1 MKRQQATTTYK
12 QGWGL
17 RWKLMAL
24 LLLVGLL
31 PYLANALID
40 QYYASAALE
49 DRAQF
54 QLESIRE
61 LKKNQVLGYV
71 RERYSDVQVL
81 AELVQSLHTE
91 ALSKMKGFEGNKQLA
106 IERFLQKRFAD
117 INALA
122 GNLGTVAAMQDFA
135 TAFKEE
141 SDKVGGSM
149 WNGYKEKY
157 GPMLTNYVKQY
168 GYYDSMLVTPEGDIV
183 YSTTEESDLG
193 QNVVKGAL
201 KDSAVGRLFVKAMKD
216 TALEDYAAYAPSGNK
231 QALFIGTPI
240 KADGKVIGVAVTQ
253 LSSAEINAI
262 VQEREGLAAS
272 FESYMVTGSKD
283 NPKLASDRVVKEGK
297 IGDDKP
303 GKNSEL
309 VLSGQTGDFFQV
321 GATGVFE
328 LTTFRPLQVPGVNW
342 GLITTG
348 TLTDVLVPQ
357 AAGETDDLL
366 TKYQKAYGHFDIYLI
381 DPTGYVFY
389 SVKKGKSYHTN
400 LFNGPYKDTNL
411 AKLVRQVA
419 DRKEAAMID
428 HAQYAA
434 DDNKPVAFLAAPVL
448 EKGELKS
455 IVAVHITNAALQSLM
470 DEKTGLGETGETF
483 LVGADF
489 LPRTDSRLGLKLFD
503 QDSKLDTELVKRTF
517 GEDKSVLVAQA
528 LDYKQNQIIGT
539 GVKIGLNK
547 ELSANFE
554 WILIAKINRAEALKA
569 VTEIRN
575 RAIVIG
581 IGIMIALAVMAWIV
595 GGLFSAPIVSIAEV
609 VRQVASE
616 RDLTLNVP
624 VASGDEVGQMAAEF
638 NQMLVELNKSFREVE
653 QVSQKV
659 ASNAKDVAN
668 RASGNR
674 DRAEIEV
681 KQSEKTRELLET
693 MGSTAQEVAKGAKAQ
708 QESAQKS
715 QHTIA
720 ELLQSMNTVSSAV
733 IKQSKEAETVT
744 DRVGAMGQTGA
755 MVVSTS
761 NEQGKMV
768 MQVTASMNEITAA
781 VRNMG
786 QAINNA
792 TAQGQESL
800 KAANMGRVAV
810 ENTVAGMRAIAESS
824 GQISEIISVIT
835 EIAEQTNLL
844 ALNAAIEAARAGAH
858 GKGFAVVA
866 DEVGKLAQRSSEA
879 AKEITQLIKDSTAK
893 VDEGTRY
900 SEQLQGA
907 LSQIDASGR
916 NNMKSIEEI
925 ATVAQ
930 VVERDIQS
938 VQGLVQQLNKMAQE
952 IATMAGEQG
961 VRRKAAEDALGAM
974 VQQSQI
980 ISALVAEATAGSSA
994 IDGEMREIVRRTEM
1008 LNDLV
1013 AQQGQRSA
1021 NAIKIA
1027 QQSFEGAKKTVEGAG
1042 VVVGI
1047 TDQLSAASADLR
1059 QQVEQFKL

>member
-1 MKRQQATTTYK
+1 MRRQEVKTYK

-24 LLLVGLL
+24 LLMVGTV
-31 PYLANALID
+31 PYLINAGLDYVSTSNALT
-40 QYYASAALE
+40 
-49 DRAQF
+49 DRARQ
-54 QLESIRE
+54 QLESVRE
-61 LKKNQVLGYV
+61 LKKKELV
-71 RERYSDVQVL
+71 RYFHERYGDMQIL
-81 AELVQSLHTE
+81 GDIMEGLHTE
-91 ALSKMKGFEGNKQLA
+91 AIQKMQGFEAAKKQA
-106 IERFLQKRFAD
+106 IERFLSRRFAD
-117 INALA
+117 AKVFAAGYSTISALQEF
-122 GNLGTVAAMQDFA
+122 NQ
-135 TAFKEE
+135 AFQEE
-141 SDKVGGSM
+141 GGKIGGSM
-149 WNGYKEKY
+149 WNGYRDKY
-157 GPMLTNYVKQY
+157 APMFNEFVTTHN
-168 GYYDSMLVTPEGDIV
+168 YYDLMLISAAGDVV
-183 YSTTEESDLG
+183 YATAEESDVG

-201 KDSAVGRLFVKAMKD
+201 KDSGLGRLFPKALKE
-216 TALEDYAAYAPSGNK
+216 ASLEDYAAYAPSNNQ
-231 QALFIGTPI
+231 QALFLGAPI
-240 KADGKVIGVAVTQ
+240 KSEGKVLGIVVIQ
-253 LSSAEINAI
+253 LPSKDINDI
-262 VQEREGLAAS
+262 VQEREGLEAS
-272 FESYMVTGSKD
+272 FESYMVTGTKE
-283 NPKLASDRVVKEGK
+283 NPRLASDRTIKQGK
-297 IGDDKP
+297 IGEPKL
-303 GKNSEL
+303 GKNSEQ
-309 VLSGQTGDFFQV
+309 VLSGQSGNFFQI
-321 GATGVFE
+321 GPTGLFE
-328 LTTFRPLQVPGVNW
+328 LTTYRPLNVPGVNW

-348 TLTDVLVPQ
+348 ALTEILVPQ
-357 AAGETDDLL
+357 AEGETEDLMV
-366 TKYQKAYGHFDIYLI
+366 KFAKAYDYADIYLT
-381 DPTGYVFY
+381 DPSGYCFY
-389 SVKKGKSYHTN
+389 TVKKEKEYHSN
-400 LFNGPYKDTNL
+400 LFTDSQFKDTNL
-411 AKLVRQVA
+411 SKLLLNVRDSKKTVFA
-419 DRKEAAMID
+419 DY
-428 HAQYAA
+428 AQYAPA
-434 DDNKPVAFLAAPVL
+434 NKPLTFIATPIMERDQVIAL
-448 EKGELKS
+448 
-455 IVAVHITNAALQSLM
+455 VAVRVTNTVLQSYM
-470 DEKTGLGETGETF
+470 DEKTGLGDTGETF
-483 LVGADF
+483 VVGAEDYI
-489 LPRTDSRLGLKLFD
+489 PRSDSRKGLKLLQD
-503 QDSKLDTELVKRTF
+503 QPLKTELVVETAQSGQAQFRQAPDYVGDEIIGAAVPLDLKKELGVNF
-517 GEDKSVLVAQA
+517 DWVLVS
-528 LDYKQNQIIGT
+528 
-539 GVKIGLNK
+539 KIDA
-547 ELSANFE
+547 S
-554 WILIAKINRAEALKA
+554 EALEA
-569 VTEIRN
+569 VTASRN
-575 RAIVIG
+575 RAIFTGILLIAAIAAVAWFIG
-581 IGIMIALAVMAWIV
+581 AV
-595 GGLFSAPIVSIAEV
+595 FSKPIVSIAEV
-609 VRQVASE
+609 VRQVAAE

-638 NQMLVELNKSFREVE
+638 NQMLAELNKSFREVE

-659 ASNAKDVAN
+659 ASNAQDVAG
-668 RASGNR
+668 RASANR

-693 MGSTAQEVAKGAKAQ
+693 MGSTAQQVAQGAKAQ

-893 VDEGTRY
+893 VEEGTKY

-925 ATVAQ
+925 AAVAQ

-938 VQGLVQQLNKMAQE
+938 VQGLVQQLNKMAQD
-952 IATMAGEQG
+952 IATMAGDQG
-961 VRRKAAEDALGAM
+961 TRRKAAEDALAAM

-994 IDGEMREIVRRTEM
+994 IDGEMREIVRRTDM
-1008 LNDLV
+1008 LNELV
-1013 AQQGQRSA
+1013 AAQGQRSA

-1042 VVVGI
+1042 TVVAI
-1047 TDQLSAASADLR
+1047 TSELTSASAALR

>member
-1 MKRQQATTTYK
+1 MKRQEAKTTFRE
-12 QGWGL
+12 GWGL

-24 LLLVGLL
+24 LLMVGTV
-31 PYLANALID
+31 PYLINAVLD
-40 QYYASAALE
+40 YWSASTALTA
-49 DRAQF
+49 RAQL

-61 LKKNQVLGYV
+61 LKKKEIVSYLQ
-71 RERYSDVQVL
+71 ERHADMATLSDIM
-81 AELVQSLHTE
+81 AGLHSE
-91 ALSKMKGFEGNKQLA
+91 AIAKMYGFEASKVQA
-106 IERFLQKRFAD
+106 IERFLDRRFAD
-117 INALA
+117 AKVFAAAYSTIS
-122 GNLGTVAAMQDFA
+122 AMQEFNQ
-135 TAFKEE
+135 AFQEE
-141 SDKVGGSM
+141 GSKTGGSM
-149 WNGYKEKY
+149 WNGYRDKYAPMFKEFVA
-157 GPMLTNYVKQY
+157 PHNYA
-168 GYYDSMLVTPEGDIV
+168 DLLLLSASGDV
-183 YSTTEESDLG
+183 VFSVAEESDLG

-201 KDSAVGRLFVKAMKD
+201 KDSALGRLFPKALKEA
-216 TALEDYAAYAPSGNK
+216 ALEDYAPYAPSNNQ
-231 QALFIGTPI
+231 QALFLGAPI
-240 KADGKVIGVAVTQ
+240 KSEGKVLGAIVIQ
-253 LSSAEINAI
+253 LSQKDINTI
-262 VQEREGLAAS
+262 VQEREGLAPS
-272 FESYMVTGSKD
+272 FESYLVTGTKD
-283 NPKLASDRVVKEGK
+283 NPRLASDRTVKQGK
-297 IGDDKP
+297 IGEAKP
-303 GKNSEL
+303 GENSEQVLSGKNSH
-309 VLSGQTGDFFQV
+309 FFQV
-321 GATGVFE
+321 GSTGVLE
-328 LTTFRPLQVPGVNW
+328 LTTFRPVSIPGVNW

-348 TLTDVLVPQ
+348 ALTEILVPKG
-357 AAGETDDLL
+357 AGESEDLL
-366 TKYQKAYGHFDIYLI
+366 QKYAKSYDYYDIYLT
-381 DPTGYVFY
+381 DPQGNCFY
-389 SVKKGKSYHTN
+389 SVKREGEQNRN
-400 LFNGPYKDTNL
+400 LFTDSQYKDTSLSKLL
-411 AKLVRQVA
+411 ASVA
-419 DRKEAAMID
+419 QNKRPLMADYAYYAPASRPVSFVAAPILD
-428 HAQYAA
+428 KDKVIAL
-434 DDNKPVAFLAAPVL
+434 VAFR
-448 EKGELKS
+448 
-455 IVAVHITNAALQSLM
+455 ITNTVLQSFM
-470 DEKTGLGETGETF
+470 DEKAGLGETGETF
-483 LVGADF
+483 MVGAEDF
-489 LPRTDSRLGLKLFD
+489 RPRSESRKGLKLLEE
-503 QDSKLDTELVKRTF
+503 KRLETELVKNAAQS
-517 GEDKSVLVAQA
+517 DKGVFAVAK
-528 LDYKQNQIIGT
+528 DYVGDEIIGAA
-539 GVKIGLNK
+539 VKLGLPKEIG
-547 ELSANFE
+547 SSFD
-554 WILIAKINRAEALKA
+554 WIMVSKIDSHEALLA
-569 VTEIRN
+569 VTEARN
-575 RAIVIG
+575 RAIFTG
-581 IGIMIALAVMAWIV
+581 ILLLTAIVVMAWFV
-595 GGLFSAPIVSIAEV
+595 GGAFAKPIVSIAEV
-609 VRQVASE
+609 VRQVAAE

-624 VASGDEVGQMAAEF
+624 VASGDEVGQMAAQF
-638 NQMLVELNKSFREVE
+638 NEMLVELNKSFREVE
-653 QVSQKV
+653 QVSQTV
-659 ASNAKDVAN
+659 ASNAKDVAG
-668 RASGNR
+668 RASANR

-693 MGSTAQEVAKGAKAQ
+693 MGSTAQQVAQGAKAQ

-938 VQGLVQQLNKMAQE
+938 VQGLVQQLNKMAQD

-961 VRRKAAEDALGAM
+961 VRRKAAEDSLGAM

-1008 LNDLV
+1008 LNELV

>member
-1 MKRQQATTTYK
+1 
-12 QGWGL
+12 
-17 RWKLMAL
+17 
-24 LLLVGLL
+24 
-31 PYLANALID
+31 
-40 QYYASAALE
+40 
-49 DRAQF
+49 
-54 QLESIRE
+54 
-61 LKKNQVLGYV
+61 
-71 RERYSDVQVL
+71 
-81 AELVQSLHTE
+81 
-91 ALSKMKGFEGNKQLA
+91 
-106 IERFLQKRFAD
+106 
-117 INALA
+117 
-122 GNLGTVAAMQDFA
+122 
-135 TAFKEE
+135 
-141 SDKVGGSM
+141 
-149 WNGYKEKY
+149 
-157 GPMLTNYVKQY
+157 
-168 GYYDSMLVTPEGDIV
+168 
-183 YSTTEESDLG
+183 
-193 QNVVKGAL
+193 
-201 KDSAVGRLFVKAMKD
+201 
-216 TALEDYAAYAPSGNK
+216 
-231 QALFIGTPI
+231 
-240 KADGKVIGVAVTQ
+240 
-253 LSSAEINAI
+253 
-262 VQEREGLAAS
+262 
-272 FESYMVTGSKD
+272 
-283 NPKLASDRVVKEGK
+283 
-297 IGDDKP
+297 
-303 GKNSEL
+303 
-309 VLSGQTGDFFQV
+309 
-321 GATGVFE
+321 
-328 LTTFRPLQVPGVNW
+328 
-342 GLITTG
+342 
-348 TLTDVLVPQ
+348 
-357 AAGETDDLL
+357 
-366 TKYQKAYGHFDIYLI
+366 
-381 DPTGYVFY
+381 
-389 SVKKGKSYHTN
+389 
-400 LFNGPYKDTNL
+400 
-411 AKLVRQVA
+411 
-419 DRKEAAMID
+419 
-428 HAQYAA
+428 
-434 DDNKPVAFLAAPVL
+434 
-448 EKGELKS
+448 
-455 IVAVHITNAALQSLM
+455 
-470 DEKTGLGETGETF
+470 
-483 LVGADF
+483 
-489 LPRTDSRLGLKLFD
+489 
-503 QDSKLDTELVKRTF
+503 
-517 GEDKSVLVAQA
+517 
-528 LDYKQNQIIGT
+528 
-539 GVKIGLNK
+539 
-547 ELSANFE
+547 
-554 WILIAKINRAEALKA
+554 
-569 VTEIRN
+569 
-575 RAIVIG
+575 
-581 IGIMIALAVMAWIV
+581 
-595 GGLFSAPIVSIAEV
+595 
-609 VRQVASE
+609 
-616 RDLTLNVP
+616 
-624 VASGDEVGQMAAEF
+624 
-638 NQMLVELNKSFREVE
+638 
-653 QVSQKV
+653 
-659 ASNAKDVAN
+659 
-668 RASGNR
+668 NR

-693 MGSTAQEVAKGAKAQ
+693 MGSTAQQVAQGAKAQ

-768 MQVTASMNEITAA
+768 MQVTASMNEITSA

-938 VQGLVQQLNKMAQE
+938 VQGLVQQLNKMAQD

-961 VRRKAAEDALGAM
+961 VRRKAAEDSLGAM

-1008 LNDLV
+1008 LNELV

>member
-1 MKRQQATTTYK
+1 MKRQEAKTTFRE
-12 QGWGL
+12 GWGL

-24 LLLVGLL
+24 LLMVGTV
-31 PYLANALID
+31 PYLINAVLD
-40 QYYASAALE
+40 YWSVSTALE
-49 DRAQF
+49 ARAQQ
-54 QLESIRE
+54 QLESVRE
-61 LKKNQVLGYV
+61 LKKKEIVSYLQ
-71 RERYSDVQVL
+71 ERHSDMVTL
-81 AELVQSLHTE
+81 SDIMDGLHSE
-91 ALSKMKGFEGNKQLA
+91 AIAKMYGFEASKKQA
-106 IERFLQKRFAD
+106 IERFLNKRFAD
-117 INALA
+117 AKVFAVGLSTVSALQE
-122 GNLGTVAAMQDFA
+122 LKQ
-135 TAFKEE
+135 AFREE
-141 SDKVGGSM
+141 GGRTGGSM

-157 GPMLTNYVKQY
+157 DPMFKEY
-168 GYYDSMLVTPEGDIV
+168 GAVHGYEDIMLVSADGDVV
-183 YSTTEESDLG
+183 YSSGEESDLG
-193 QNVVKGAL
+193 QNLVKGSL
-201 KDSAVGRLFVKAMKD
+201 KDSGAGRVFAKALKE
-216 TALEDYAAYAPSGNK
+216 TSLEDYSAYAPANN
-231 QALFIGTPI
+231 QQVLFIGTPV
-240 KADGKVIGVAVTQ
+240 KSDGQTVGAVIIQ
-253 LSSAEINAI
+253 IPPKDINDI
-262 VQEREGLAAS
+262 VQEREGLAPS
-272 FESYMVTGSKD
+272 YESYLVTGTKE
-283 NPKLASDRVVKEGK
+283 NPRLASDRIVKQGK
-297 IGDDKP
+297 IGDPKP
-303 GKNSEL
+303 GENSEQ
-309 VLSGQTGDFFQV
+309 VLSGKAGHFFQV
-321 GATGVFE
+321 GSTGVLE
-328 LTTFRPLQVPGVNW
+328 LTTYRPLSIPGVNW

-348 TLTDVLVPQ
+348 FLTEILVPKGAGDSEDLLQKYAKAYDYYDVYLTDPEGNCFYTVKRE
-357 AAGETDDLL
+357 GEQD
-366 TKYQKAYGHFDIYLI
+366 K
-381 DPTGYVFY
+381 
-389 SVKKGKSYHTN
+389 N
-400 LFNGPYKDTNL
+400 LFKDSQYKDTSLSKLL
-411 AKLVRQVA
+411 ASVA
-419 DRKEAAMID
+419 QNKRVMMAD
-428 HAQYAA
+428 YAYYA
-434 DDNKPVAFLAAPVL
+434 PASRPVAFIAAPIIDKDKV
-448 EKGELKS
+448 
-455 IVAVHITNAALQSLM
+455 IAMVALRITNTVLQAYM

-483 LVGADF
+483 MVGAEDKR
-489 LPRTDSRLGLKLFD
+489 PRSDSRKGLKLLQENPLKTILVDEAISNDQGIFTHSVDYVGDAIIGAATKLRLDKELGTSFD
-503 QDSKLDTELVKRTF
+503 WVLVSKIDTE
-517 GEDKSVLVAQA
+517 
-528 LDYKQNQIIGT
+528 
-539 GVKIGLNK
+539 
-547 ELSANFE
+547 
-554 WILIAKINRAEALKA
+554 EALQA
-569 VTEIRN
+569 VTDARN
-575 RAIVIG
+575 RAIFTG
-581 IGIMIALAVMAWIV
+581 IILLAAIAMMAWFI
-595 GGLFSAPIVSIAEV
+595 GGLFAKPIVSIAEV
-609 VRQVASE
+609 VRQVAAE

-624 VASGDEVGQMAAEF
+624 VASGDEVGQMAAQF
-638 NQMLVELNKSFREVE
+638 NEMLVELNKSFREVE

-659 ASNAKDVAN
+659 ASNAQDVAG
-668 RASGNR
+668 RASANR

-693 MGSTAQEVAKGAKAQ
+693 MGSTAQQVAQGAKAQ
-708 QESAQKS
+708 QDSAQKS

-755 MVVSTS
+755 MVVATS

-792 TAQGQESL
+792 TSQGQESL

-893 VDEGTRY
+893 VEEGTRY

-907 LSQIDASGR
+907 LAQIDASGR

-961 VRRKAAEDALGAM
+961 VRRKAAEDSLGAM

-1008 LNDLV
+1008 LNELV

-1042 VVVGI
+1042 VVVSI

>member
-1 MKRQQATTTYK
+1 MRRQEAKTTFRE
-12 QGWGL
+12 GWGL

-24 LLLVGLL
+24 LLMVGTV
-31 PYLANALID
+31 PYLINAVLD
-40 QYYASAALE
+40 YWSASTALTA
-49 DRAQF
+49 RAQL

-61 LKKNQVLGYV
+61 LKKKEIVSYLQ
-71 RERYSDVQVL
+71 ERHSDMATL
-81 AELVQSLHTE
+81 SDIMDGLHSE
-91 ALSKMKGFEGNKQLA
+91 AIAKMYGFEASKKQA
-106 IERFLQKRFAD
+106 IERFLTRRFAD
-117 INALA
+117 AKVFAA
-122 GNLGTVAAMQDFA
+122 GYA
-135 TAFKEE
+135 TISAIQEFSQAFQEE
-141 SDKVGGSM
+141 GGKTGGSM
-149 WNGYKEKY
+149 WNGYRDKYDPMFKEFAS
-157 GPMLTNYVKQY
+157 THN
-168 GYYDSMLVTPEGDIV
+168 YYDLMLVSAAGDVV
-183 YSTTEESDLG
+183 YSTADEADVG

-201 KDSAVGRLFVKAMKD
+201 KDTGLGRLFPKAMKE
-216 TALEDYAAYAPSGNK
+216 ASLEDYSAYAPSNNQ
-231 QALFIGTPI
+231 QALFLGAPV
-240 KADGKVIGVAVTQ
+240 KSEGKTLGIVVIQ
-253 LSSAEINAI
+253 QSPKDINTI
-262 VQEREGLAAS
+262 VQEREGLTPS
-272 FESYMVTGSKD
+272 FESFMVTGTKD
-283 NPKLASDRVVKEGK
+283 NPRLASDRTVKQGK
-297 IGDDKP
+297 IGDPKP
-303 GKNSEL
+303 GDNAEL
-309 VLSGQTGDFFQV
+309 VLDGKSGHFFQV
-321 GATGVFE
+321 GSTGVLE
-328 LTTFRPLQVPGVNW
+328 LTTYRPLNIPGVNW

-348 TLTDVLVPQ
+348 FLTEVLVPKG
-357 AAGETDDLL
+357 AGESEDLL
-366 TKYQKAYGHFDIYLI
+366 QKYAKAYDYFDVYLT
-381 DPTGYVFY
+381 DPAGNCFY
-389 SVKKGKSYHTN
+389 SVKREGEQNRN
-400 LFNGPYKDTNL
+400 LFTDSQYKDTSLSKLL
-411 AKLVRQVA
+411 ANVA
-419 DRKEAAMID
+419 QNKRTMMAD
-428 HAQYAA
+428 YAYYA
-434 DDNKPVAFLAAPVL
+434 PASKPLAFIAAPILDKDRV
-448 EKGELKS
+448 
-455 IVAVHITNAALQSLM
+455 IAMVALRITNTVLQGFM
-470 DEKTGLGETGETF
+470 DEKAGLGETGETF
-483 LVGADF
+483 MVGADDYR
-489 LPRTDSRLGLKLFD
+489 PRSESRKGLKLLEE
-503 QDSKLDTELVKRTF
+503 KRLETELVKNAAQS
-517 GEDKSVLVAQA
+517 DKGVFAQA
-528 LDYKQNQIIGT
+528 KDYVGDEIIGAA
-539 GVKIGLNK
+539 VKLGLPKEIG
-547 ELSANFE
+547 SSFD
-554 WILIAKINRAEALKA
+554 WIMVSKIDAHEALLA
-569 VTEIRN
+569 VTEARN
-575 RAIVIG
+575 RAIFTG
-581 IGIMIALAVMAWIV
+581 ILLIAAIVVMAWFV
-595 GGLFSAPIVSIAEV
+595 GGAFAKPIVSIAEV

-624 VASGDEVGQMAAEF
+624 VASGDEVGQMAAQF
-638 NQMLVELNKSFREVE
+638 NEMLVELNKSFREVE

-659 ASNAKDVAN
+659 ASNAQDVAG
-668 RASGNR
+668 RASANR

-693 MGSTAQEVAKGAKAQ
+693 MGSTAQQVAQGAKAQ

-792 TAQGQESL
+792 TSQGQESL

-925 ATVAQ
+925 AAVAQ
-930 VVERDIQS
+930 VVEKDIQS
-938 VQGLVQQLNKMAQE
+938 VQGLVQELNKMAQQ

-994 IDGEMREIVRRTEM
+994 IDGEMREIVRRTDM
-1008 LNDLV
+1008 LNELV

-1042 VVVGI
+1042 VVVSI

-1059 QQVEQFKL
+1059 KQVEQFKL

>member
-1 MKRQQATTTYK
+1 MRRQEAKTTFRE
-12 QGWGL
+12 GWGL

-24 LLLVGLL
+24 LLMVGTV
-31 PYLANALID
+31 PYLINAVLD
-40 QYYASAALE
+40 YWSASTALE
-49 DRAQF
+49 ARAQQ
-54 QLESIRE
+54 QLEAVRE
-61 LKKNQVLGYV
+61 LKRKEIIRYV
-71 RERYSDVQVL
+71 QERHGDMNTL
-81 AELVQSLHTE
+81 AGIMAGLQAE
-91 ALSKMKGFEGNKQLA
+91 AISKMTGFEAAKKQA
-106 IERFLQKRFAD
+106 IERFLSRRFAD
-117 INALA
+117 AKVFAA
-122 GNLGTVAAMQDFA
+122 GYA
-135 TAFKEE
+135 TISAIQEFNQAFQEE
-141 SDKVGGSM
+141 GGKTGGSM
-149 WNGYKEKY
+149 WSGYRDKYEPMFKEFV
-157 GPMLTNYVKQY
+157 TAHN
-168 GYYDSMLVTPEGDIV
+168 YYDLMLLSAAGDIV
-183 YSTTEESDLG
+183 YSTADESDVG
-193 QNVVKGAL
+193 QNVVKGTL
-201 KDSAVGRLFVKAMKD
+201 KDSGVGRLFPKAMKE
-216 TALEDYAAYAPSGNK
+216 ASLEDYSPYAPSNNQ
-231 QALFIGTPI
+231 QALFLGAPI
-240 KADGKVIGVAVTQ
+240 KSEGKVLGIVVIQ
-253 LSSAEINAI
+253 QSPKDINAI
-262 VQEREGLAAS
+262 VQEREGLES
-272 FESYMVTGSKD
+272 TFESYMVTGTKD
-283 NPKLASDRVVKEGK
+283 NPKLASDRIVKQGK
-297 IGDDKP
+297 IGDAKP

-309 VLSGQTGDFFQV
+309 VLSGQKGFFYQIGPTGL
-321 GATGVFE
+321 FE
-328 LTTFRPLQVPGVNW
+328 ITTYLPLNVSGVNW

-348 TLTDVLVPQ
+348 ALTEILVPK
-357 AAGETDDLL
+357 AAGESDDLL
-366 TKYQKAYGHFDIYLI
+366 NNYAKSYDYFDIYLT
-381 DPTGYVFY
+381 DLNGYCFY
-389 SVKKGKSYHTN
+389 SVKKEKELHAN
-400 LFNGPYKDTNL
+400 LFTDSQFKDTNL
-411 AKLVRQVA
+411 SKVLQAARDSRKVQMA
-419 DRKEAAMID
+419 DYT
-428 HAQYAA
+428 HYAPA
-434 DDNKPVAFLAAPVL
+434 NKPLAFLAAPIM
-448 EKGELKS
+448 EKDQAQAL
-455 IVAVHITNAALQSLM
+455 IAIRITNTVLQAYM

-483 LVGADF
+483 MVGLEDHR
-489 LPRTDSRLGLKLFD
+489 PRSDSRKGLKLLQDNPLKTFLVDEASKSDAGVFTHSVDYVGDAIIGAAIQLGLK
-503 QDSKLDTELVKRTF
+503 
-517 GEDKSVLVAQA
+517 
-528 LDYKQNQIIGT
+528 
-539 GVKIGLNK
+539 K
-547 ELSANFE
+547 ELGASFD
-554 WILIAKINRAEALKA
+554 WILVSKIDTKEALQA
-569 VTEIRN
+569 VTDARN
-575 RAIVIG
+575 RAIFTG
-581 IGIMIALAVMAWIV
+581 IILMAAIAMMAWFI
-595 GGLFSAPIVSIAEV
+595 GGLFAKPIVSIAEV
-609 VRQVASE
+609 VRQVAAE

-624 VASGDEVGQMAAEF
+624 VASGDEVGQMAAQF
-638 NQMLVELNKSFREVE
+638 NEMLVELNKSFREVE
-653 QVSQKV
+653 QVSQTV

-668 RASGNR
+668 RAAGNR

-693 MGSTAQEVAKGAKAQ
+693 MGSTAQQVAQGAKAQ
-708 QESAQKS
+708 QDSAQKS

-792 TAQGQESL
+792 TSQGQESL
-800 KAANMGRVAV
+800 KAANQGRVAV

-879 AKEITQLIKDSTAK
+879 AKEITQLIKDSTTK

-907 LSQIDASGR
+907 LAQIDASGR

-925 ATVAQ
+925 ASVAQ
-930 VVERDIQS
+930 VVEKDIQS

-980 ISALVAEATAGSSA
+980 ISALVAEATAGSTA
-994 IDGEMREIVRRTEM
+994 IDGEMREIVRRTDM
-1008 LNDLV
+1008 LNELV

-1042 VVVGI
+1042 VVVSI
-1047 TDQLSAASADLR
+1047 TDQLSSASADLR
-1059 QQVEQFKL
+1059 KQVEQFKL